1 MTTQQ
6 DEDLLKA
13 QLVQLKQEHS
23 ELKEILSNS
32 IEELDEVSSYRLKK
46 RKLFLKDKI
55 LELSRLLF
63 PDIIA

>member
-6 DEDLLKA
+6 DEELLKA
-13 QLVQLKQEHS
+13 QLDQLKQEHS

-32 IEELDEVSSYRLKK
+32 IEELDEVSLYRLKK